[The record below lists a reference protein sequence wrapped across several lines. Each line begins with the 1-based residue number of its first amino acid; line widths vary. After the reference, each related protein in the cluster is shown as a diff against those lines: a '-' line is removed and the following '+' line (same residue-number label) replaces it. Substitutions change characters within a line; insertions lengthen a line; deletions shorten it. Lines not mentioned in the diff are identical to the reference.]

1 MHLSIILCS
10 TLLNM
15 PQVLTEDSE
24 SAKHALYWYVED
36 LVKRA
41 YARFIAALEVCS
53 CDPLEFLR
61 ERSMRLSMNLLAEK
75 PEQEVANFL
84 LYRSQDM
91 EETDKN
97 CQ

>member
-1 MHLSIILCS
+1 MV
-10 TLLNM
+10 
-15 PQVLTEDSE
+15 QVLTDDPE

-75 PEQEVANFL
+75 PEQEVLYSLANYFTGHGRNQQEL
-84 LYRSQDM
+84 
-91 EETDKN
+91 
-97 CQ
+97 